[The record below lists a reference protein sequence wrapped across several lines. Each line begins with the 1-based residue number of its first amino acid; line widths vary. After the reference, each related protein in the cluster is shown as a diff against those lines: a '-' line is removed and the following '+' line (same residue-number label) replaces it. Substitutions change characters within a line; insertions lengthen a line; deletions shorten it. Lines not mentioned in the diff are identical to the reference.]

1 VNRPIQ
7 NGLAAKKPGNHQE
20 SALVKSVGRLP
31 LASDR
36 HDFGTLRAAL
46 VSGVALTSIM
56 GLTSPADAAMRR
68 MSYYDR
74 GWFVSPA
81 EVPVRSVRYPRSRGE
96 PVASQRAEPKKDPGF
111 GEMPKGPQQI
121 VVNIATQRV
130 TLYSNGVQV
139 AQGGVS
145 TGVPGHPTPLGVF
158 SIIEKD
164 RYHHSN
170 IYSGAPMP
178 FMQRITWSGVAMH
191 EGVLPGYPA
200 SHGCIR
206 LSHDF
211 AQKLWPVTKL
221 GVRVI
226 VARHEVAPVEFK
238 HAKLFVP
245 KPKPAEPQVA
255 MNAAT
260 DGTAVRLAQA
270 TAPDAASDATAAA
283 PEPQKSVPDVVAQP
297 QPLGINAAEPKA
309 AESKA
314 AESNAAEPRL
324 LGIKA
329 ADSAI
334 APVETVKPAEEDVK
348 AADAVQPAEAT
359 PSDQTATG
367 MVLPAQPAA
376 PAAPVPAELRK
387 SVEVPV
393 EVPVEPSKPLEVTPA
408 AAPASPAEAAPGN
421 DVSKPSPTVDP
432 AKPMAPRTR
441 GAAQPLKLAGQ
452 VAVFVSRKEKK
463 IFVRQGTV
471 PLFDLPIA
479 IDDPDRPLG
488 THVFTAMTV
497 TDNGTGMR
505 WNLMTIPTDPVAM
518 MQEPSRR
525 RSKEPPKPVVVHGQ
539 LKPTSTPA
547 EALDRIQFPKE
558 AVDRISELL
567 TPGSSLVVSD
577 AGLGPETGRGTEFI
591 VLTR

>member
-1 VNRPIQ
+1 M
-7 NGLAAKKPGNHQE
+7 
-20 SALVKSVGRLP
+20 KSVGRLP
-31 LASDR
+31 LASGR

-81 EVPVRSVRYPRSRGE
+81 EVPTRSVRYPRSRGE
-96 PVASQRAEPKKDPGF
+96 PVASPRAEPKKDPGF

-121 VVNIATQRV
+121 VVNIATQKV

-170 IYSGAPMP
+170 IYRGAPMP

-226 VARHEVAPVEFK
+226 VARHEVVPVEFK

-270 TAPDAASDATAAA
+270 TAPDAASDAAAAA

-297 QPLGINAAEPKA
+297 QPLGVNAAEPKA
-309 AESKA
+309 AEP
-314 AESNAAEPRL
+314 NAAEPWL

-329 ADSAI
+329 ADSAA
-334 APVETVKPAEEDVK
+334 APVEAVKPAEEDVK
-348 AADAVQPAEAT
+348 AAVAVQPAEAT
-359 PSDQTATG
+359 PADQTATG
-367 MVLPAQPAA
+367 TVLPAQPAA
-376 PAAPVPAELRK
+376 PAAPAELRK
-387 SVEVPV
+387 SV

-408 AAPASPAEAAPGN
+408 AAPASPAEAVPAN
-421 DVSKPSPTVDP
+421 DVGKPSPTVDP
-432 AKPMAPRTR
+432 AKPMVPRTK

-471 PLFDLPIA
+471 PLFDMPIA

-539 LKPTSTPA
+539 LKPSSTPA
-547 EALDRIQFPKE
+547 EALERIQFPKE